1 MNNICENRNDCRLI
15 SKTPVASLTNFFHE
29 IKPIGPLLI
38 YESLRIKEAYFLTC
52 SKRFNQ
58 IFVLQSIPF
67 VRIYQSFIWN
77 ECAAFHIT
85 LVFRSRQYFC
95 VSQRVAFWKESYRRS
110 NISTN
115 IPIEASVEGGVF
127 PDSEDKENK
136 KSYHKKRLVSKNI
149 RQTQICRHFMCYYRQ
164 TKTNKRRTVI
174 FSPWFTG
181 RVTDILYVHTP
192 LLKRNKYNLWLDMR
206 RVSHWYLVQCL
217 IPDNWQVQKTNQVT
231 FLMNFLSEL
240 YFITNNE

>member
-1 MNNICENRNDCRLI
+1 M
-15 SKTPVASLTNFFHE
+15 
-29 IKPIGPLLI
+29 
-38 YESLRIKEAYFLTC
+38 
-52 SKRFNQ
+52 
-58 IFVLQSIPF
+58 QSIPI

-85 LVFRSRQYFC
+85 LVFRSRQCFC

-127 PDSEDKENK
+127 PDSKDKENK

-149 RQTQICRHFMCYYRQ
+149 RQTQICRHYLCYYRQ
-164 TKTNKRRTVI
+164 TKTNKRRTFI
-174 FSPWFTG
+174 FFPIYRKSYWYFVCTYSFVKTKQIQFVA
-181 RVTDILYVHTP
+181 RYEKSFELILGPVF
-192 LLKRNKYNLWLDMR
+192 N
-206 RVSHWYLVQCL
+206 
-217 IPDNWQVQKTNQVT
+217 PDNWQVQNTNQVI
-231 FLMNFLSEL
+231 FLMNFFSEL